1 MTIKSTVYCI
11 VIGFGFKWYHSKVVC
26 SVLFDLLIHYFIMNK
41 SQKDN
46 FIRELDSNIS
56 KIIDSYR
63 LLLKKGQVNLYET
76 NNSSQHGL
84 KESSCSV
91 HDDLLLD
98 VASFNIVSSL
108 YRYYYNYSWSTLI
121 WL

>member
-1 MTIKSTVYCI
+1 
-11 VIGFGFKWYHSKVVC
+11 VIIDNWCVFNLS
-26 SVLFDLLIHYFIMNK
+26 IHYLIMNK

-76 NNSSQHGL
+76 NSITKHGL

-98 VASFNIVSSL
+98 VASFNIVSSF
-108 YRYYYNYSWSTLI
+108 NNA
-121 WL
+121 

>member
-1 MTIKSTVYCI
+1 
-11 VIGFGFKWYHSKVVC
+11 
-26 SVLFDLLIHYFIMNK
+26 MNK

-108 YRYYYNYSWSTLI
+108 YRYYYNYS
-121 WL
+121 

>member
-1 MTIKSTVYCI
+1 
-11 VIGFGFKWYHSKVVC
+11 
-26 SVLFDLLIHYFIMNK
+26 MNK

-76 NNSSQHGL
+76 NSITKHGL

-98 VASFNIVSSL
+98 VASFNIVSSF
-108 YRYYYNYSWSTLI
+108 NNA
-121 WL
+121 

>member
-1 MTIKSTVYCI
+1 
-11 VIGFGFKWYHSKVVC
+11 
-26 SVLFDLLIHYFIMNK
+26 MNK

-76 NNSSQHGL
+76 SSITKHGL

-98 VASFNIVSSL
+98 VASFNIVSSFMHCSD
-108 YRYYYNYSWSTLI
+108 YSAIYNAMNSQSLI
-121 WL
+121 GVSL

>member
-1 MTIKSTVYCI
+1 
-11 VIGFGFKWYHSKVVC
+11 
-26 SVLFDLLIHYFIMNK
+26 MNK

-63 LLLKKGQVNLYET
+63 LLLKKGQVNLYES
-76 NNSSQHGL
+76 NNNSQHGL

-98 VASFNIVSSL
+98 VATFNIVSSL
-108 YRYYYNYSWSTLI
+108 YYNITWSTLI
-121 WL
+121 WLSESIIHIQSLTGVSLGTNIRSNSRVEDEYSPTF